1 MNNMNFSSLCSSDI
15 CEHINIYNVYIPSF
29 TLVSLRN
36 GCISFTDEKKRT
48 ISCDAPGIIALERDQ
63 FVDILLQEVE
73 GHLAFDVLEIPHS
86 ILTQVYELIVEK
98 LRAEADANKTTYRIV
113 YSKDFNIEKD
123 IFDSLKKLLTAE
135 EKTMFPANGDA
146 VDVSVY
152 YLLLL
157 ISGFIS
163 DNSFSG
169 IISRSV
175 SQSLKYKVYNLIY
188 AEPSRQWRLDDVS
201 AAIFMSTSTLKRKL
215 ATEGTTFSEL
225 YITARMNLACK
236 LLRTGKHNVTSVA
249 VLCGYDSVSYFISCF
264 KKQFNITPSA
274 FMKSM
279 NH

>member
-1 MNNMNFSSLCSSDI
+1 SDI
-15 CEHINIYNVYIPSF
+15 CEHINIYNVYISSF

-36 GCISFTDEKKRT
+36 GCINFTDEKKRT

-98 LRAEADANKTTYRIV
+98 LHAEAEANKTNYHIV
-113 YSKDFNIEKD
+113 FSKDFNIEKD
-123 IFDSLKKLLTAE
+123 VFDSLKKLLTAE

-146 VDVSVY
+146 EDVSVY

-201 AAIFMSTSTLKRKL
+201 AAIFMSTSTL
-215 ATEGTTFSEL
+215 
-225 YITARMNLACK
+225 
-236 LLRTGKHNVTSVA
+236 
-249 VLCGYDSVSYFISCF
+249 
-264 KKQFNITPSA
+264 
-274 FMKSM
+274 
-279 NH
+279 